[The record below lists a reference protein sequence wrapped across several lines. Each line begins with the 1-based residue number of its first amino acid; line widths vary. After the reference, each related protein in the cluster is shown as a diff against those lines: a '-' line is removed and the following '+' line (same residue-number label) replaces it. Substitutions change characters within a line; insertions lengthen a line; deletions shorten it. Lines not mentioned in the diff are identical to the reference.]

1 MEWRC
6 AVHAG
11 RPYLSDKL
19 KGTIQ
24 VNSDR
29 GVKSPLER
37 LTKREAQVL
46 QLTVEGKFAA
56 EIADILSVI
65 PGSVATYRWRLMHKL
80 NLSDLPSL
88 VKFAIQHGLTP
99 PM

>member
-1 MEWRC
+1 MEVR
-6 AVHAG
+6 
-11 RPYLSDKL
+11 RPCRSPLPERQAQ
-19 KGTIQ
+19 GTIQ

-65 PGSVATYRWRLMHKL
+65 PGSVATYRWRSMHKL